1 VKKMNSHTVLNSNL
15 KFECQRCSKKQIVTD
30 LSIGEIFCA
39 SCGFVIHEKIENS
52 GYESSY
58 GNEQKDTRRTG
69 APITLSRN
77 DFGLSTVI
85 SSENIDVHGKS
96 IPFAF
101 SPTVKRI
108 RIQDARSRLAKRS
121 DTSFNVAFDFLE
133 RLQDKLSVSNSVKE
147 TAAHIYRKAWERK
160 ITSGRPIYSVAA
172 ASMYIAC
179 RNTHTLRNLSD
190 IATAANI
197 KRTNIAQN
205 YRAIVKQLDLKMP
218 LVNQSDFILKISN
231 TLKISA
237 GTKNLA
243 IEILKKATELDMI
256 AGRDP
261 VGMAAASIY
270 FSNVVRHDGFSQ
282 MQIANASGI
291 TAITIRN
298 RFHEL
303 ERKIQIHKDKN
314 GKNLVLPDT
323 GSTSNSILEKSK

>member
-1 VKKMNSHTVLNSNL
+1 MSSNTVLNSNL
-15 KFECQRCSKKQIVTD
+15 KFKCQRCSKKQIVTD
-30 LSIGEIFCA
+30 YSTGEIFCA
-39 SCGFVIHEKIENS
+39 SCGLVIDEKTNHS
-52 GYESSY
+52 GYESSFDD
-58 GNEQKDTRRTG
+58 EQKNTRRTG

-85 SSENIDVHGKS
+85 NSENIDVHGKS

-101 SPTVKRI
+101 SSTVKRI
-108 RIQDARSRLAKRS
+108 RIQDAKSRLAKHS

-133 RLQDKLSVSNSVKE
+133 RLQDKLGVSNSVKE
-147 TAAHIYRKAWERK
+147 TAAYIYRKALERK
-160 ITSGRPIYSVAA
+160 ITSGRPIYSVAS

-179 RNTHTLRNLSD
+179 RNTRTLRNLSD

-197 KRTNIAQN
+197 KRTSIAQS
-205 YRAIVKQLDLKMP
+205 YRAIVKQLDLKMS

-243 IEILKKATELDMI
+243 IEILKKATELDMM

-261 VGMAAASIY
+261 VGMASAAIY
-270 FSNVVRHDGFSQ
+270 YSNMIRHDGFSQ
-282 MQIANASGI
+282 IQIANASGI
-291 TAITIRN
+291 TAVTIRN

-303 ERKIQIHKDKN
+303 KKKIQIHKDKN
-314 GKNLVLPDT
+314 EKNL
-323 GSTSNSILEKSK
+323 I

>member
-1 VKKMNSHTVLNSNL
+1 M
-15 KFECQRCSKKQIVTD
+15 
-30 LSIGEIFCA
+30 GEIFCA

-52 GYESSY
+52 GYESSL
-58 GNEQKDTRRTG
+58 GDDQKDTRRTG

-101 SPTVKRI
+101 SSTVKRI

-121 DTSFNVAFDFLE
+121 DASFNMAFDFLE
-133 RLQDKLSVSNSVKE
+133 RLQDKLGVSNSVKE
-147 TAAHIYRKAWERK
+147 TAAHIYRKVVERK

-197 KRTNIAQN
+197 KRTSIAQS
-205 YRAIVKQLDLKMP
+205 YRAIVKRLDLKIP

-237 GTKNLA
+237 GTTNLA
-243 IEILKKATELDMI
+243 IEILKRATELDMM

-261 VGMAAASIY
+261 VGMASASIY
-270 FSNVVRHDGFSQ
+270 FSNVIRHDGFSQ
-282 MQIANASGI
+282 IQIANASGI
-291 TAITIRN
+291 TAVTIRN
-298 RFHEL
+298 RFYEL
-303 ERKIQIHKDKN
+303 KKKIQIHKDEN
-314 GKNLVLPDT
+314 GKNLVVSDT
-323 GSTSNSILEKSK
+323 CSISNSILEKI

>member
-1 VKKMNSHTVLNSNL
+1 MNSNTVLNSDL
-15 KFECQRCSKKQIVTD
+15 KFECQRCSKKQIITD

-39 SCGFVIHEKIENS
+39 SCGFVIHEKLENL
-52 GYESSY
+52 GYESSS
-58 GNEQKDTRRTG
+58 GDKQKDTRRTG

-85 SSENIDVHGKS
+85 SSENKDVHGKS

-101 SPTVKRI
+101 SSTVKRI

-121 DTSFNVAFDFLE
+121 DASFNAAFDFLE
-133 RLQDKLSVSNSVKE
+133 RLQDKLSVSDSVKE
-147 TAAHIYRKAWERK
+147 TAAHIYRKALERK
-160 ITSGRPIYSVAA
+160 ITSGRSIYSVVA

-197 KRTNIAQN
+197 KRTNIAQS
-205 YRAIVKQLDLKMP
+205 YRAIVKQLDLKIP

-261 VGMAAASIY
+261 AGMASASIY

-282 MQIANASGI
+282 IQIANASGI
-291 TAITIRN
+291 TAVTVRN

-303 ERKIQIHKDKN
+303 KKKIQIHKDKD
-314 GKNLVLPDT
+314 GKNLVLSNIC
-323 GSTSNSILEKSK
+323 STSNSILEKN